1 MFLKYFIYP
10 TPKTTTIMQLRND
23 ENRKKNKPLFND
35 KEPGKIDTK
44 KKNEHAAT
52 NSNLSRSKQEDEG
65 RNDMESLV

>member
-1 MFLKYFIYP
+1 MEYFIYP

-44 KKNEHAAT
+44 KNEHAAT
-52 NSNLSRSKQEDEG
+52 NSNLSISKQEDEG

>member
-1 MFLKYFIYP
+1 
-10 TPKTTTIMQLRND
+10 MQLRND

-44 KKNEHAAT
+44 KNEHAAT
-52 NSNLSRSKQEDEG
+52 NSNLSISKQEDEG